1 MLCIQ
6 QLLHF
11 CVTLKRRSPQTKMI
25 FIRFQSW
32 KRKKI
37 TFKHSIFIV
46 HIQLSQLLQPFW
58 LMVFRSRIFFLCCVL
73 YEENAILNCMIVKPQ
88 SEVQV
93 ICSHIL
99 FDIST
104 NRTLFLFN
112 HPTYQSGTVSIGCH
126 NTTEWIIKIPVQY
139 MTSI

>member
-1 MLCIQ
+1 MYSTITTFLCN
-6 QLLHF
+6 
-11 CVTLKRRSPQTKMI
+11 LKKEKPTNQNDIYKISI
-25 FIRFQSW
+25 LE
-32 KRKKI
+32 KKI
-37 TFKHSIFIV
+37 ITFTHSIFIV

-73 YEENAILNCMIVKPQ
+73 YGENAILNCMIVKPQ

-112 HPTYQSGTVSIGCH
+112 QPTYQSGTVSIG
-126 NTTEWIIKIPVQY
+126 
-139 MTSI
+139 